1 MRPRLIHIGI
11 CFLLLI
17 TGSIRC
23 KQAYD
28 PPVVKGSNRYLVVD
42 GFINIAPGAVTTIN
56 LNRTR
61 NLNDTLITGFP
72 ELHATVTIVSN
83 HGPSYPLT
91 DTAGT
96 GIYTS
101 APLTLDITKQYS
113 LAVTT
118 SDGRK
123 YASDAVPCK
132 PTPPID
138 TLFWRQPGDFT
149 LYVNTHD
156 PTGDTRFYRYDYIET
171 WEHDAE
177 LTADYTVAGGMI
189 VPVDSSNQK
198 FRCWTTAPST
208 NVIVTT
214 SARLAQDIISAF
226 PITTIT
232 NGDTKFTIAYSILVR
247 QYALTEDAYNYWLLI
262 QKTSNSLGTLFD
274 LQPTQLMGNFH
285 CITNPSEPVIGFLS
299 AYTVQQQRVFV
310 YHSNLNSW
318 KDNQLFYGCDSLLIP
333 ANPMNPLIYNY
344 PDTFYAPWYINLQ
357 GFVVL
362 GSRYCIDC
370 TLFGG
375 SNQRPS
381 YWPF

>member
-1 MRPRLIHIGI
+1 MRPRLIHIGF

-23 KQAYD
+23 KQAFE
-28 PPVVKGSNRYLVVD
+28 PPAIEAPNRYLVVD
-42 GFINIAPGAVTTIN
+42 GFINIGTGTVTAIS

-61 NLNDTLITGFP
+61 NLGADTTAGFP
-72 ELHATVTIVSN
+72 ELNARAAIVGSQGATYS
-83 HGPSYPLT
+83 LT
-91 DTAGT
+91 DIAGT

-101 APLTLDITKQYS
+101 APLTLDTTQQYRIII
-113 LAVTT
+113 TT

-123 YASDAVPCK
+123 YASDPVPCK

-138 TLFWRQPGDFT
+138 SLFWRQPDDFT
-149 LYVNTHD
+149 VYVNTHD
-156 PTGDTRFYRYDYIET
+156 PTGKTRYYRYDYSET

-177 LTADYTVAGGMI
+177 VTADYSVAGGMI

-208 NVIVTT
+208 NVSLAT
-214 SARLAQDIISAF
+214 STRLAQDIINAF
-226 PITTIT
+226 PITTIF
-232 NGDTKFTIAYSILVR
+232 NGDTKMTIAYSILVR

-262 QKTSNSLGTLFD
+262 QKTTDALGTLFD
-274 LQPTQLMGNFH
+274 LQPTQLMGNIH
-285 CITNPSEPVIGFLS
+285 CITDPSEPVIGFLS
-299 AYTVQQQRVFV
+299 ASTVQQQRIFV

-318 KDNQLFYGCDSLLIP
+318 KDEQLIYGCDSLSIP
-333 ANPMNPLIYNY
+333 VNPMNPLIYNY
-344 PDTFYAPWYINLQ
+344 PDTFYAPWYFEPPGYL
-357 GFVVL
+357 VL
-362 GSRYCIDC
+362 GSRFCIDC

-375 SNQRPS
+375 INQRPS